1 MGKEYEAKFLDVNI
15 ESLRNKILENGG
27 SIVHK
32 QTKYIRSVF
41 HLCNTDKKGYARV
54 RDEAGKVTITVKIY
68 NNKDYPDEYE
78 IETKNDFETAKNLV
92 IAMNLKLKSFQES
105 YREKWSLPNKDVHEV
120 TFDTIPGIPTYMEI
134 DCTTES
140 ALNDTIKL
148 FNLDRTKMRH
158 GGFDR
163 VYKEYYG
170 IDHDVINYKSP
181 SLTFDN
187 IVNEIKPIKNKDL
200 LIKIHK
206 EQQKLKLIPKTF
218 NKKTKKNE
226 EGLVKTL
233 AKKYKKYK
241 LKFFRERNKLQGLDL
256 PSSLS

>member
-1 MGKEYEAKFLDVNI
+1 
-15 ESLRNKILENGG
+15 
-27 SIVHK
+27 
-32 QTKYIRSVF
+32 
-41 HLCNTDKKGYARV
+41 
-54 RDEAGKVTITVKIY
+54 
-68 NNKDYPDEYE
+68 
-78 IETKNDFETAKNLV
+78 
-92 IAMNLKLKSFQES
+92 
-105 YREKWSLPNKDVHEV
+105 
-120 TFDTIPGIPTYMEI
+120 MEI

-200 LIKIHK
+200 LTEIHK

-218 NKKTKKNE
+218 NKKTKKM
-226 EGLVKTL
+226 KT
-233 AKKYKKYK
+233 
-241 LKFFRERNKLQGLDL
+241 DW
-256 PSSLS
+256 